1 MEHPSAAK
9 FIVKVEE
16 AEGIFNFLSEPEK
29 RQALQFL
36 LSVFRRY
43 NSSIVP
49 VLDTSRSS
57 ESCKTAKAKELG
69 DVIQT
74 FSLLLEK
81 QISKL
86 EDGLEKSVTDGVE
99 QCLSVEPACESNG
112 EDKQQHTVYTYSVT
126 ENTGNGEKQSYS
138 LQHIPPN
145 RSKNLFERIYSP
157 LFTWENTKFDRLEHR
172 KRKPIERRQP
182 IKLLVKTAY
191 KQRLAENGE
200 TACLGKDDRKQN
212 FSCLLCD
219 DKFSQ
224 ETPYLQH
231 LVFVHRSS
239 PCCCRFC
246 HQLLTSTQSIQTHNS
261 LCGESNHLQ
270 TLNSRETLRNLLAPN
285 LISSG
290 TENQTH
296 AEILETQSKDSS
308 CSRSR
313 PAGQFH
319 RQVHTEEKPF
329 QCCKCRTSFRTMK
342 GLLKHRQT
350 NRHLVKEGNVINE
363 KKYLCSMCGRKYFR
377 KQALQR
383 HLKNH
388 KEEAPHQ
395 CEFCSF
401 TSKEANNLKRHMD
414 LHFESKRN
422 FVCEVC
428 GAAFHAKNTLDTHI
442 AFKHN
447 DSRLFQCNVCEATF
461 KVKNA
466 LKRHSLV
473 HSELKSHKC
482 WCGVG
487 FKRLTNL
494 RRHMLRIH
502 GSTDGLLP
510 PVKRVKSLDSNKKA
524 PVSRTDLVEH
534 SVADLSV
541 ADTNTHVVPFNQDT
555 KVTNGA
561 SLVPLPQDTFRDQLR
576 GVADVSSGQGE
587 TCGNGITVAPILLNN
602 KNNARL
608 SLHKLYPDN
617 PQCNSSALPQSVG
630 LSNVIR
636 QIQEVF
642 DLS

>member
-1 MEHPSAAK
+1 MNIALMQ
-9 FIVKVEE
+9 VEE

-36 LSVFRRY
+36 LSVVRRY
-43 NSSIVP
+43 NSSIV
-49 VLDTSRSS
+49 LDTSRTS
-57 ESCKTAKAKELG
+57 ESCKTAKDKELG

-86 EDGLEKSVTDGVE
+86 EDGLEKSVMDGVE

-112 EDKQQHTVYTYSVT
+112 EDKQQHTVYTYSVI
-126 ENTGNGEKQSYS
+126 ENTGNEEKQSYS
-138 LQHIPPN
+138 LQHLPPN

-239 PCCCRFC
+239 PWCCRFC

-296 AEILETQSKDSS
+296 AVENNSSQEILETQSKDSS

-319 RQVHTEEKPF
+319 RQVHT
-329 QCCKCRTSFRTMK
+329 
-342 GLLKHRQT
+342 G
-350 NRHLVKEGNVINE
+350 
-363 KKYLCSMCGRKYFR
+363 
-377 KQALQR
+377 
-383 HLKNH
+383 
-388 KEEAPHQ
+388 
-395 CEFCSF
+395 
-401 TSKEANNLKRHMD
+401 
-414 LHFESKRN
+414 ESR
-422 FVCEVC
+422 
-428 GAAFHAKNTLDTHI
+428 
-442 AFKHN
+442 
-447 DSRLFQCNVCEATF
+447 
-461 KVKNA
+461 
-466 LKRHSLV
+466 
-473 HSELKSHKC
+473 
-482 WCGVG
+482 
-487 FKRLTNL
+487 
-494 RRHMLRIH
+494 
-502 GSTDGLLP
+502 
-510 PVKRVKSLDSNKKA
+510 
-524 PVSRTDLVEH
+524 
-534 SVADLSV
+534 
-541 ADTNTHVVPFNQDT
+541 
-555 KVTNGA
+555 
-561 SLVPLPQDTFRDQLR
+561 
-576 GVADVSSGQGE
+576 
-587 TCGNGITVAPILLNN
+587 
-602 KNNARL
+602 
-608 SLHKLYPDN
+608 
-617 PQCNSSALPQSVG
+617 
-630 LSNVIR
+630 
-636 QIQEVF
+636 
-642 DLS
+642 